1 VLVEKMKELF
11 HKGQGQAEALV
22 GTKGQGQAE
31 ALVGTV
37 VHQLKATRFFQMGD
51 VKSDPFSI
59 SWEDEDDAV
68 DTFCLFIKKEIYPI
82 LGPLFK
88 IGKFAS
94 FKVEDILDVFIYG
107 YSWCYQ

>member
-1 VLVEKMKELF
+1 MLVEKMKELF
-11 HKGQGQAEALV
+11 H
-22 GTKGQGQAE
+22 KGQGQAE

-37 VHQLKATRFFQMGD
+37 VHQLKATRFFHMGD
-51 VKSDPFSI
+51 VTGSDPFSI

-94 FKVEDILDVFIYG
+94 FKVEDILDVLIYMAIHG
-107 YSWCYQ
+107 VTSENG